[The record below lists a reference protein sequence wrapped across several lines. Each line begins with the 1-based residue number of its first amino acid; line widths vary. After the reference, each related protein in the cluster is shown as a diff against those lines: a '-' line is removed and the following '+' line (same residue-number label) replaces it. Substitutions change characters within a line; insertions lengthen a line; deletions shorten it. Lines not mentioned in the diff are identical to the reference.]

1 MPRAPLAAPW
11 CSLLLCAAPLGAFPL
26 APACDTSRLEGWSV
40 NADGGDGLVFRIDPA
55 GEPGGRPHL
64 ALEFVRGARGWG
76 NLAAA
81 VAVLGQSAQGLP
93 ASQVAAQIQLTFLFL
108 WSIFVIVIGASNRQ
122 DLIDPAVLRPGR
134 FDVKIRIDRPNQD
147 AAREIFAKYL
157 TPDLPVAEAEL
168 AAHGQDAEAT
178 AAALILA
185 TAVVSGLAVFLS
197 SFTASIVID
206 TSASLD
212 NTPFMFRTL
221 YRKVSEPEKLANVV

>member
-81 VAVLGQSAQGLP
+81 VAVTRVSRGSCP
-93 ASQVAAQIQLTFLFL
+93 
-108 WSIFVIVIGASNRQ
+108 R
-122 DLIDPAVLRPGR
+122 
-134 FDVKIRIDRPNQD
+134 
-147 AAREIFAKYL
+147 
-157 TPDLPVAEAEL
+157 
-168 AAHGQDAEAT
+168 
-178 AAALILA
+178 AAASTRRAGHGTRSSCLSRA
-185 TAVVSGLAVFLS
+185 SGS
-197 SFTASIVID
+197 SRGGTGPRS
-206 TSASLD
+206 S
-212 NTPFMFRTL
+212 
-221 YRKVSEPEKLANVV
+221 